1 MALMA
6 RARPIAA
13 RMLGGRVGDV
23 VRSAVGRAQR
33 AVFGTYPGPPLLF
46 SAGLWAR
53 ARREGLVRIRGLVRG
68 TAVCWLWPGKCWPLA
83 RDVPRP
89 GPGEVLVRT
98 VASAVSPGTERAFY
112 ASWPNARAPFPQIP
126 GYSLAGEVVEVGEGV
141 PDLRRGDRVAGS
153 GPHSSVVLFSSDQL
167 YLLPDGMDVE
177 EASFVQLGVIASQ
190 AVRKGELRPGE
201 SVIVLGQGIIGQL
214 VAQMAA
220 ARNADVTSV
229 ARSGQRRTPAL
240 DGAAIRAALLSE
252 VESRA
257 EADVVFETTGHPQ
270 ALPAALRLARRGG
283 RVVLAGST
291 RGFVLGM
298 DFGELADREV
308 TLIGAHTSSVA
319 DLREEAVEFLRLLE
333 RREVVLSPL
342 IRERIHPLEAGWF
355 YHRLASP
362 GDATVG
368 AVFRWDRL
376 HSRERMR
383 NIPYLAAPDFS
394 FAQPAYRPVTP
405 GGSPGAAKG
414 S

>member
-13 RMLGGRVGDV
+13 RMLGGRVGGV

-33 AVFGTYPGPPLLF
+33 AVFSTYPGPPLLF
-46 SAGLWAR
+46 SAGLWVR
-53 ARREGLVRIRGLVRG
+53 ARREGLVRLRGLVRG

-112 ASWPNARAPFPQIP
+112 ASWPNARAPFPQMP
-126 GYSLAGEVVEVGEGV
+126 GYSLAGEVVEVGRRV
-141 PDLRRGDRVAGS
+141 PDLRPGDRVAGS
-153 GPHSSVVLFSSDQL
+153 GPHSSVVLLPCNQL
-167 YLLPDGMDVE
+167 YPLPGGMDVE

-201 SVIVLGQGIIGQL
+201 SVIVLGQGIVGQL

-220 ARNADVTSV
+220 ARDADVTSV
-229 ARSGQRRTPAL
+229 ARSGRRRTPVL
-240 DGAAIRAALLSE
+240 GGAAIRAALLSE
-252 VESRA
+252 VEGRA

-291 RGFVLGM
+291 RGVVPGM
-298 DFGELADREV
+298 DFGEAADREV
-308 TLIGAHTSSVA
+308 TLVGAHASSVT
-319 DLREEAVEFLRLLE
+319 DLREEATGFLRLLE

-342 IRERIHPLEAGWF
+342 IQERIHPLEAGWF

-383 NIPYLAAPDFS
+383 NVSYLAAPDLS
-394 FAQPAYRPVTP
+394 FALPAYLPVVP
-405 GGSPGAAKG
+405 GGSPGPVKG